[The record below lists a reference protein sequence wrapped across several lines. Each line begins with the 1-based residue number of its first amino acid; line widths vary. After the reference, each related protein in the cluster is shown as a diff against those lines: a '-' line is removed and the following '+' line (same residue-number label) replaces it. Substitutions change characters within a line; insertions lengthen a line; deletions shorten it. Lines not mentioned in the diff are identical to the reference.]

1 MTTAPL
7 LSSLLTRHEQNRT
20 RDGASVPCTAA
31 RTGRSGP
38 LLQGTSFFDQFKFL
52 WDDPNH
58 GAAPRRAARRVDR
71 TGRLVWVGDSVELC
85 ERVSG
90 WGVLRFVDC

>member
-1 MTTAPL
+1 MNKTEPETEHLCRAQQPAPDGVVLSCRGPASSTSSSSCGTIQTT
-7 LSSLLTRHEQNRT
+7 
-20 RDGASVPCTAA
+20 
-31 RTGRSGP
+31 
-38 LLQGTSFFDQFKFL
+38 
-52 WDDPNH
+52 
-58 GAAPRRAARRVDR
+58 APRRAARRVDR